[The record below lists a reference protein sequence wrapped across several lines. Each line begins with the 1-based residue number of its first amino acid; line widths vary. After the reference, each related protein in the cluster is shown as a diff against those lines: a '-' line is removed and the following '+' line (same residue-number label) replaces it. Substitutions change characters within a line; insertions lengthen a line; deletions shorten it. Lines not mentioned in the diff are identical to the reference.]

1 MDSITQGKGDI
12 FPLPWK
18 KVNYQRKQNKIVL
31 DQVDLEKAQK
41 EDGTLHMVRTWFNET
56 TGKVEDKKIDTSE
69 FESVHEDVLQ
79 LYKVRKQLRLTD
91 NKTMSKT
98 KLIYLLE
105 DEFES
110 APKIRIVIPPS
121 HRYQAILA
129 VHVQERWGV

>member
-12 FPLPWK
+12 SPLPWK

-91 NKTMSKT
+91 NKTTSKT
-98 KLIYLLE
+98 RLIY
-105 DEFES
+105 
-110 APKIRIVIPPS
+110 
-121 HRYQAILA
+121 
-129 VHVQERWGV
+129 